1 MFFIFAFLWSVEPV
15 MFMWKRFF
23 ESGEKQTVAAGD
35 NGEGDDGGDNTT
47 VTKMNLTNLELFALQ
62 R

>member
-1 MFFIFAFLWSVEPV
+1 